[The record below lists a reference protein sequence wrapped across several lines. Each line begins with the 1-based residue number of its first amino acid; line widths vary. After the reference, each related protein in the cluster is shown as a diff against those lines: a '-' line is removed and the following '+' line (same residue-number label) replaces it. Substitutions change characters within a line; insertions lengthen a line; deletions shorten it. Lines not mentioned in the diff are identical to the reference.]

1 MSKWEGAV
9 FSIHIAPQAA
19 MPMLSVAE
27 VRAIPGRG
35 LEGDRYFLGTGFLS
49 SKPSPDGRDITLI
62 EIEAVK
68 ALLSGVN
75 AKGEWL
81 GIKISASDT
90 RRNIVT
96 CGVPL
101 SHLVDHEFWVG
112 EVLLRGTRLSE
123 PCKHLEELT
132 QPGVMSGLVHRA
144 GLRARILSEGV
155 IRVGDV
161 IRPKHSCP
169 PSEAS

>member
-9 FSIHIAPQAA
+9 FSIHIAPKAG

-27 VRAIPGRG
+27 VGAIPGRG

-49 SKPSPDGRDITLI
+49 SKPNLDGSDITLI
-62 EIEAVK
+62 EIEAVE

-75 AKGEWL
+75 AKGGWL

-112 EVLLRGTRLSE
+112 
-123 PCKHLEELT
+123 
-132 QPGVMSGLVHRA
+132 
-144 GLRARILSEGV
+144 
-155 IRVGDV
+155 
-161 IRPKHSCP
+161 
-169 PSEAS
+169 